1 MDNLGLS
8 NSSQTNPNK
17 LSPAAKNEAESAKV
31 RALLLQ
37 KHLIEWF
44 EHEQSGMRTAIQQS
58 ILGTDFSSSD
68 IHFQLSSIKSRLVAG
83 DLVRWVEQSYGEED
97 PQVNEPEQNEQEEH
111 EVDSQP
117 YEQTHVL
124 CIHAGNLPLVGLQ
137 DALAVLLAGYS
148 YTGKISRKDPYL
160 LVSILKW
167 LVHRGWQSQIHHWS
181 IETADIPPKNYHKV
195 LFAGSEASLTT
206 LKNMLVKAE
215 IIESQTTW
223 LNRTASFSIAYCSSK
238 EMVKKHASQLIEAIV
253 RHGGKGC
260 RSVGVVVCPVGL
272 DELKNPLEEALKSA
286 LIEAEIEANP
296 DSKLS
301 KHEAKQNKL
310 TSVAYKKAYNLAIDR
325 SFLCVGDW
333 LIEEHSVEQVPEPKS
348 NRVVYWVKADVE
360 VLGSLMERFGLA
372 LQSMYYLGAD
382 NSSFKGLLN
391 DFTNI
396 ESIDRAQRP
405 PLYWKPDGVDVLRY
419 LCPFII

>member
-181 IETADIPPKNYHKV
+181 IETADIPPKDYHKV

>member
-1 MDNLGLS
+1 M
-8 NSSQTNPNK
+8 
-17 LSPAAKNEAESAKV
+17 
-31 RALLLQ
+31 
-37 KHLIEWF
+37 
-44 EHEQSGMRTAIQQS
+44 
-58 ILGTDFSSSD
+58 
-68 IHFQLSSIKSRLVAG
+68 
-83 DLVRWVEQSYGEED
+83 
-97 PQVNEPEQNEQEEH
+97 
-111 EVDSQP
+111 
-117 YEQTHVL
+117 
-124 CIHAGNLPLVGLQ
+124 VGLQ

-286 LIEAEIEANP
+286 SVEAEIEANP

-325 SFLCVGDW
+325 TFLCVGDW

>member
-17 LSPAAKNEAESAKV
+17 LSPAAKNEAESVKV

-167 LVHRGWQSQIHHWS
+167 LIHRGWQSQIHHWS

>member
-1 MDNLGLS
+1 MDNTVLP
-8 NSSQTNPNK
+8 NSSQTNPDK
-17 LSPAAKNEAESAKV
+17 LSPGAKNGAEQVKV

-44 EHEQSGMRTAIQQS
+44 ENEQSGMQTAIQQS
-58 ILGTDFSSSD
+58 ILGTDFTSSD
-68 IHFQLSSIKSRLVAG
+68 IYFQLSTIKSRLVAG
-83 DLVRWVEQSYGEED
+83 DLVRWVEKSYGEED
-97 PQVNEPEQNEQEEH
+97 PQVNEPEQNEQEDH
-111 EVDSQP
+111 EVDSPP

-137 DALAVLLAGYS
+137 DALAVLLAGFS

-167 LVHRGWQSQIHHWS
+167 LVHRGWQAQIQHWS
-181 IETADIPPKNYHKV
+181 IETVDIPAKNYQKV
-195 LFAGSEASLTT
+195 LFSGSVSSLTT
-206 LKNMLVKAE
+206 LKNILVKAE

-223 LNRTASFSIAYCSSK
+223 LNRTASFSMAYCPNK
-238 EMVKKHASQLIEAIV
+238 EMVKKHASQLIEAVV

-272 DELKNPLEEALKSA
+272 SELQNPLEEALKST
-286 LIEAEIEANP
+286 LVEAEIEANP
-296 DSKLS
+296 DSKLV
-301 KHEAKQNKL
+301 KQEAKKNKL

-325 SFLCVGDW
+325 TFLCVGDW
-333 LIEEHSVEQVPEPKS
+333 LIEEHSVEQVPEPRS

-360 VLGSLMERFGLA
+360 VLGSLVERFGLA
-372 LQSMYYLGAD
+372 LQSVYYLGAD
-382 NSSFKGLLN
+382 NSSLEGLLN
-391 DFTNI
+391 AFSNI
-396 ESIDRAQRP
+396 ESIDYAQRP

>member
-1 MDNLGLS
+1 MDNTVLP
-8 NSSQTNPNK
+8 NSSQTNPIK
-17 LSPAAKNEAESAKV
+17 LSKAYKNWAKQAKD

-44 EHEQSGMRTAIQQS
+44 EDEQSGMQTAIQQS
-58 ILGTDFSSSD
+58 ISGTNFTSAD
-68 IHFQLSSIKSRLVAG
+68 IHFQLSSIKCRLEAG
-83 DLVRWVEQSYGEED
+83 DLVCWVEQCDGEED
-97 PQVNEPEQNEQEEH
+97 QQLGQTEQNEQEDY

-137 DALAVLLAGYS
+137 DALAVLLAGHY

-167 LVHRGWQSQIHHWS
+167 LVQRGWEAQIQDWT
-181 IETADIPPKNYHKV
+181 IETTDIPATNYQKV
-195 LFAGSEASLTT
+195 LFSGSESSLTT
-206 LKNMLVKAE
+206 LKNILVKAE

-223 LNRTASFSIAYCSSK
+223 LNRTASFSMAYCPNK
-238 EMVKKHASQLIEAIV
+238 EMVKKHTSQLIEAVV

-272 DELKNPLEEALKSA
+272 NELQNPLEEALKST
-286 LIEAEIEANP
+286 LVVAEIEANP
-296 DSKLS
+296 DSKIL
-301 KHEAKQNKL
+301 KQEAKQNKL
-310 TSVAYKKAYNLAIDR
+310 TSVAYKKAYSLAIDR
-325 SFLCVGDW
+325 TFLCVGDW
-333 LIEEHSVEQVPEPKS
+333 LIEEHPVEQVPEPRS

-360 VLGSLMERFGLA
+360 VLGSLVERFGLA
-372 LQSMYYLGAD
+372 LQSVYYLGAD
-382 NSSFKGLLN
+382 NSSLEGLLN

-396 ESIDRAQRP
+396 ESIDYAQRP
-405 PLYWKPDGVDVLRY
+405 PLYWKPDGVDILRY

>member
-215 IIESQTTW
+215 IIESQSTW

>member
-1 MDNLGLS
+1 MS

>member
-17 LSPAAKNEAESAKV
+17 LSPSAKNEAESAKV

-348 NRVVYWVKADVE
+348 NRVVYWIKADVE